1 MYINIYRKR
10 RKGDIVYE
18 SKSAAEYYYRR
29 RRRQPSDIH
38 TDTFPELFFSFFF
51 FSSLC
56 VRLLLPLLPLLLNMV
71 LDCKGQDYN
80 KNYTTC
86 PYATAVG
93 RNGTERNRMERK
105 KLRISKENKNKN
117 KSDRSNFVRG
127 RYQSGGRGGLQ
138 SERIAAQLLL
148 DPSGLV

>member
-38 TDTFPELFFSFFF
+38 TDTFPKLFFSFF

-71 LDCKGQDYN
+71 FDVRAKITIKTIQLVHMPLLSAG
-80 KNYTTC
+80 TE
-86 PYATAVG
+86 
-93 RNGTERNRMERK
+93 RNGTEWKGRNYVSAK
-105 KLRISKENKNKN
+105 RI
-117 KSDRSNFVRG
+117 
-127 RYQSGGRGGLQ
+127 
-138 SERIAAQLLL
+138 RIRIRATGVTL
-148 DPSGLV
+148 